1 MTGGRWSDLR
11 LRVASA
17 AVLVPVAIACLWYG
31 GFPFVLLVAVA
42 AAGMG
47 TEWGTIS
54 GGAPTRWPGLLLPA
68 ELAAAAVIAGSGQP
82 GGAALVLLAT
92 AALLIALSK
101 GRRFW
106 SAAGVLYLGPTAI
119 ALPWLRADLSAGF
132 DNVLFLLLLVWAS
145 DIGAYLVGRCIG
157 GPKLAPRISPGK
169 TWSGAVGGLVAAVGV
184 AWLAAALLR
193 PPAAPWPTV
202 PLAAALGIAAQAGDL
217 FESWVKRHFGVK
229 DSGRSIPGHGGL
241 LDRLDAALAVLPL
254 AAALALAAGRG
265 VVIWQ

>member
-1 MTGGRWSDLR
+1 MAGGRWSDLR
-11 LRVASA
+11 LRVTSA

-31 GFPFVLLVAVA
+31 GFSFLLLASVA
-42 AAGMG
+42 AIGMAV
-47 TEWGTIS
+47 EWATLCGQ
-54 GGAPTRWPGLLLPA
+54 PPPRWPGLLLPA
-68 ELAAAAVIAGSGQP
+68 ALGGATLLTGAGRPALAAGLLVVAV
-82 GGAALVLLAT
+82 VLLAV
-92 AALLIALSK
+92 LCPN
-101 GRRFW
+101 RRVW
-106 SAAGVLYLGPTAI
+106 CAAGIVYLGPTAI

-145 DIGAYLVGRCIG
+145 DIGAYLVGRCLG

-169 TWSGAVGGLVAAVGV
+169 TWSGAVGGLLAAVGV
-184 AWLAAALLR
+184 AWLAASLLQ
-193 PPAAPWPTV
+193 PPAAAWPTV
-202 PLAAALGIAAQAGDL
+202 PLAAALGVAAQAGDL

-241 LDRLDAALAVLPL
+241 LDRLDAVVAVVPL